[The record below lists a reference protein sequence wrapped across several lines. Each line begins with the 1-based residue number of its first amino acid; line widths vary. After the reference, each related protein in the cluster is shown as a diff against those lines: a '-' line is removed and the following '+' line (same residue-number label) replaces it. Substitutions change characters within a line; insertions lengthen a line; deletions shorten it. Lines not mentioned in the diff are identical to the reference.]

1 MTGDFSHESPS
12 DKSQRM
18 FVKIFYKMCVLLV
31 FEVVQ
36 AHQYKLMVDITHP
49 EFSVFLLERYASL
62 VSGYRMFA

>member
-1 MTGDFSHESPS
+1 
-12 DKSQRM
+12 M